1 MVFFRIMLLCQVL
14 YSRLRLFKEI
24 ANKIASEGSTRSNAT
39 AHSLGLPSQADF
51 TQFGDRLPT
60 AEHYYEL
67 LLESCERLFDNEIEQ
82 HAFED
87 QMRLMFGTK
96 VRASYKVRI
105 LLIQESRKLSRSLQL
120 TSLLVPSSSR

>member
-1 MVFFRIMLLCQVL
+1 ML
-14 YSRLRLFKEI
+14 YSRLTLFKRI
-24 ANKIASEGSTRSNAT
+24 AAKITAEGPTRSNST

-51 TQFGDRLPT
+51 TQFGDREPT

-67 LLESCERLFDNEIEQ
+67 FLESCERLFDNEIEQ

-96 VRASYKVRI
+96 VNF
-105 LLIQESRKLSRSLQL
+105 SLQGTIPSADPL
-120 TSLLVPSSSR
+120 ITGSL